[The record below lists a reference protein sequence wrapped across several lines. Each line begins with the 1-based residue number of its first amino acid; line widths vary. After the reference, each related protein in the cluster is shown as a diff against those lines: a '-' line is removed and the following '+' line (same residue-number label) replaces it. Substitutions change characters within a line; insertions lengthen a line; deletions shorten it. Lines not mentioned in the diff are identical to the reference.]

1 MPVIKDSLVSLRRR
15 AMSRVRGEPSID
27 QLAAQGLRVG
37 EAIHVGHSVYI
48 DGLHP
53 WLITIGDHVT
63 LGPYTA
69 IVTHDA
75 SLQHH
80 TALTRLGRVDIGDR
94 VYVGVG
100 AIILPGTRI
109 GEDSVVG
116 AGTVVHGDVPAGSLV
131 VGNPGKPQPIKAV
144 VAWQRASAK
153 RAPSWPNEGSSVET
167 GISEGRKREQYEAL
181 ADCAA
186 GYVPGGAAP
195 GSPHALKQRG

>member
-1 MPVIKDSLVSLRRR
+1 
-15 AMSRVRGEPSID
+15 MSRVRGEPSID
-27 QLAAQGLRVG
+27 QLAEAGLTHG
-37 EAIHVGHSVYI
+37 TNLHVGHPVYV

-53 WLITIGDHVT
+53 WLITIGDYVT
-63 LGPYTA
+63 LGPYTS
-69 IVTHDA
+69 IITHDA

-80 TALTRLGRVDIGDR
+80 TGTTRLGRVDIGDR

-116 AGTVVHGDVPAGSLV
+116 AGAVVHGDIPAGSLV
-131 VGNPGKPQPIKAV
+131 MGNPGKAQPIKSV
-144 VAWQRASAK
+144 VAWSRASAK
-153 RAPSWPNEGSSVET
+153 RAPSWPEDGSSVET
-167 GISEGRKREQYEAL
+167 GITDERKREQFEAL

-186 GYVPGGAAP
+186 GYVPGDAAP